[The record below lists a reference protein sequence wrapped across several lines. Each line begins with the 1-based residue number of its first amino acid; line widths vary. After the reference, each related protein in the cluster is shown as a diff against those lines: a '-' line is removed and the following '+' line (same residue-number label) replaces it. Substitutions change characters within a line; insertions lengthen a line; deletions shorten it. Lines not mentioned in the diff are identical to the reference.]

1 MEEFSNA
8 VKAVCIVSAAV
19 CIVENLVSGT
29 RLRSQ
34 MRLILN
40 LVLLMAVTAPFVRG
54 GLEFELPDFGK
65 YDSPDYSYSM
75 EIYHEELKRKTSEN
89 VSAVLLEQITAAGIK
104 CEKIEVGVNI
114 SEDSSISI
122 SRVIISADDFNGA
135 AEIVRSSLGSETEVI
150 DENT

>member
-19 CIVENLVSGT
+19 CVVENLVSGT

-40 LVLLMAVTAPFVRG
+40 LVLVMAVTAPFVKG
-54 GLEFELPDFGK
+54 GLELELPDFGR
-65 YDSPDYSYSM
+65 YDTPDYSYSL
-75 EIYHEELKRKTSEN
+75 EVYHEELRRQTSEN
-89 VSAVLLEQITAAGIK
+89 VSAILLEQITAAGIK
-104 CEKIEVGVNI
+104 CEKIEIEVNI

-122 SRVIISADDFNGA
+122 SRVMISADDFNSA